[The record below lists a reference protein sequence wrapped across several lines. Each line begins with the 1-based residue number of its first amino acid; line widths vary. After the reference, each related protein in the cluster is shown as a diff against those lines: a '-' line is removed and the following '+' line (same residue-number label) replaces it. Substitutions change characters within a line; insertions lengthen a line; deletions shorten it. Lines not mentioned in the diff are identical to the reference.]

1 MPCKTGMGAAP
12 FYGLGTQCGIPMR
25 RVQRLDDAFD
35 SGLVWVRHELYSMDN
50 APLYHALKQ
59 FERI

>member
-1 MPCKTGMGAAP
+1 
-12 FYGLGTQCGIPMR
+12 MR